1 MMIQSQSEPIAGK
14 ENKELNSAKC
24 GQVRQN
30 PQTIRKQN
38 DEGEG

>member
-1 MMIQSQSEPIAGK
+1 MTIQSQVLLAI
-14 ENKELNSAKC
+14 ENKEDKGLNLAKC

-38 DEGEG
+38 DEE